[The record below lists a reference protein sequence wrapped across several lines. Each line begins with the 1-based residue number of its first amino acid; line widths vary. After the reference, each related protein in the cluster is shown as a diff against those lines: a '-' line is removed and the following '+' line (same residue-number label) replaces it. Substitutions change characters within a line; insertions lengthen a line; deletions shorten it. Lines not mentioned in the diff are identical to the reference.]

1 MQNTRKTERNFKRI
15 AMNRMFLWG
24 ALFSLIFVS
33 CNRNPLKID
42 VSDQKIN
49 LKVAHFDAD
58 ILHID
63 PEQIGEKT
71 EFLQKKYGEFFDIF
85 NYQMIRIGG
94 TDQPNYTELL
104 AGFVT
109 DTLIQRLQKDVA
121 AKIDTAKL
129 SAELD
134 NLFRHYKHYF
144 PGKEIPA
151 IYTCISGFNQSIVT
165 STGLIGISLDKYLGA
180 DCTYYP
186 QLGLPNYKIRNMYP
200 GKITSDVAYAWAMT
214 EFPLPENSNNLLAQ
228 MIYEGKLIYFTQA
241 MLPDLPDSVIIGY
254 SQKQLDF
261 CRQNEAKMWTY
272 LAEQKLLFSTD
283 RMTIKRFIGDGPYTN
298 PFTPESPGRAGV
310 WIGWQIVR
318 SYMKA
323 NKGLSLSALM
333 ANTDPQNI
341 LQNSGYQ
348 P

>member
-15 AMNRMFLWG
+15 AMNRMFLLG

-33 CNRNPLKID
+33 CNRNPLKLY
-42 VSDQKIN
+42 VSNQKIN

-121 AKIDTAKL
+121 AKSIRPNYPL
-129 SAELD
+129 
-134 NLFRHYKHYF
+134 NLIICSGITNTISPKRKSRQFTPAF
-144 PGKEIPA
+144 PVL
-151 IYTCISGFNQSIVT
+151 NQSIVT

-323 NKGLSLSALM
+323 NKACR
-333 ANTDPQNI
+333 
-341 LQNSGYQ
+341 YRH
-348 P
+348 